1 LNRHP
6 EILVCQERSGT
17 TQQGGV
23 TVDLSAFKRM
33 RNFGPKETGDSAP
46 DNDGNRFIESH
57 AELLANR
64 DPARLRWVG
73 ASSIDYVRYMESIA
87 GNNPGARFIVMYRP
101 IEAVAESWDPRDAD
115 DLQNSNNGFG
125 QAVKTWNRSLQGT
138 RRFIRNSLIPRVLLV
153 SYDDFFYRTETVV
166 PLISRFL

>member
-1 LNRHP
+1 
-6 EILVCQERSGT
+6 
-17 TQQGGV
+17 
-23 TVDLSAFKRM
+23 
-33 RNFGPKETGDSAP
+33 
-46 DNDGNRFIESH
+46 
-57 AELLANR
+57 
-64 DPARLRWVG
+64 
-73 ASSIDYVRYMESIA
+73 
-87 GNNPGARFIVMYRP
+87 MYRP
-101 IEAVAESWDPRDAD
+101 IEEVAESWDPRDAD